1 MKLALLQRHPDVR
14 LRPDATIRDAMLA
27 IAALGGHIRN
37 NGDPGGRCSE
47 EGTRTFSSWNVV
59 PRWLS
64 DVINPEGRNPGG
76 PGAARQRRYTP
87 SFLKKSFPLSSTRMN
102 AGKLTTSI
110 FHTASMPSS
119 GKSMHSTFLMFSS
132 ASNAAGPPIEP
143 R

>member
-1 MKLALLQRHPDVR
+1 MRWPSSRRSPGNCWRLRQLSRDRAELPANAVLSPMKLALLQRHPDVR

-76 PGAARQRRYTP
+76 PGAA
-87 SFLKKSFPLSSTRMN
+87 
-102 AGKLTTSI
+102 
-110 FHTASMPSS
+110 
-119 GKSMHSTFLMFSS
+119 
-132 ASNAAGPPIEP
+132 
-143 R
+143 